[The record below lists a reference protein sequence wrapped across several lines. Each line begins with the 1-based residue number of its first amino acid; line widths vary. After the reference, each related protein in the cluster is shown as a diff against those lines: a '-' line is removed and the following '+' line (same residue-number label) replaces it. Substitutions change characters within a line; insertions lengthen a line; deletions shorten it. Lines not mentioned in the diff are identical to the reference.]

1 MAAIALLA
9 SSLRQWVDQPANPVK
24 NPFRRIFPQMANDNN
39 LPQDDNLTVDP
50 AHVAGEMADT
60 DGETTDSSA
69 ADAIVSAAPQPE
81 SARTD
86 EEIAELKDK
95 YLRLA
100 AEFENYKRR
109 TSKERIELF
118 KTASQELMVALL
130 PVLDDFERA
139 RNATQNT
146 TDADAVRESI
156 EIIQSKLNKTLQ
168 QKGLTAMEAK
178 GGDFDAELHEAIT
191 QIPAPS
197 EDLIGKIVD
206 EVEKGYYLGDKVIRH
221 AKVVLGQ

>member
-1 MAAIALLA
+1 MA
-9 SSLRQWVDQPANPVK
+9 DETT
-24 NPFRRIFPQMANDNN
+24 
-39 LPQDDNLTVDP
+39 LPQDDNLTADP
-50 AHVAGEMADT
+50 NHVAGEMT
-60 DGETTDSSA
+60 DVDGGTTDPNMTATGAPA
-69 ADAIVSAAPQPE
+69 AE
-81 SARTD
+81 GTRTD
-86 EEIAELKDK
+86 AELADLKDK

-109 TSKERIELF
+109 TTKERIELF
-118 KTASQELMVALL
+118 KTANQELMTALL

-139 RNATQNT
+139 RNATAAT
-146 TDADAVRESI
+146 EDANAVRESI
-156 EIIQSKLNKTLQ
+156 DIIQNKLNKTLQ

-197 EDLIGKIVD
+197 DDLKGKIVD
-206 EVEKGYYLGDKVIRH
+206 VVEQGYYLGDKVIRH

>member
-1 MAAIALLA
+1 MA
-9 SSLRQWVDQPANPVK
+9 D
-24 NPFRRIFPQMANDNN
+24 DTT
-39 LPQDDNLTVDP
+39 LPQDDNLTADS
-50 AHVAGEMADT
+50 AHAAGEMAEA
-60 DGETTDSSA
+60 DGETTETESA
-69 ADAIVSAAPQPE
+69 AAEPTAAPHAE
-81 SARTD
+81 ATRTD
-86 EEIAELKDK
+86 AELTELKDK

-109 TSKERIELF
+109 TTKERIELF

-139 RNATQNT
+139 RHATAAT
-146 TDADAVRESI
+146 ADANAVRDAI
-156 EIIQSKLNKTLQ
+156 EIIQGKLNKTLQ
-168 QKGLTAMEAK
+168 QKGLTAMDAR
-178 GGDFDAELHEAIT
+178 GGDFDPELHEAIT

-197 EDLIGKIVD
+197 DDLKGKIVD

>member
-1 MAAIALLA
+1 MA
-9 SSLRQWVDQPANPVK
+9 DET
-24 NPFRRIFPQMANDNN
+24 N
-39 LPQDDNLTVDP
+39 LPQDDNLT
-50 AHVAGEMADT
+50 AETGNAAGEMADAA
-60 DGETTDSSA
+60 GEIHDPNMA
-69 ADAIVSAAPQPE
+69 ATGAPQAEPN
-81 SARTD
+81 RTD
-86 EEIAELKDK
+86 AELTDLKDK

-109 TSKERIELF
+109 TTKERIELF

-139 RNATQNT
+139 RAATAAT
-146 TDADAVRESI
+146 EDAGAVRESI
-156 EIIQSKLNKTLQ
+156 EIIQNKLNKTLQ

-197 EDLIGKIVD
+197 EDLKGKIVD
-206 EVEKGYYLGDKVIRH
+206 VVEQGYYLGDKVIRH